1 MAVSSIGV
9 GSGLPLDALLTNLMA
24 AESQPLTLMA
34 QKEASYQAKLSAY
47 GSLSGALSAFQT
59 SMAALGKSSTF
70 ENLQTTV
77 ADKTIFDATAT
88 TKAASGTYQINV
100 TQLAQ
105 AHSIS
110 SIGQTSRTALIGSGA
125 DTTLTFQFGTI
136 SGGTLANGAYTGATF
151 TQDANQP
158 TGTVTI
164 KNGDNSLQ
172 GIRDAVNAANMGITA
187 TLVSDGSAT
196 PDHLIFTSNKT
207 GEASSMKID
216 VTGDAA
222 LQGLLQY
229 DPAGTQTL
237 KQTSVAQNTQLT
249 VNGFFVNSATNE
261 VKEAVQG
268 VTLNVAKIGTSS
280 MTIAKDT
287 AAVET
292 SVNNFVKAYNDLD
305 KTLKSLT
312 AYDATTKT
320 GGLLVGDSTARMI
333 QDQIRNT
340 LSSSL
345 SGLSNSNM
353 SLPQIGVA
361 FQRDGTLAVDS
372 AQLKKTMDT
381 NYDDIAG
388 LFATVG
394 KTTDSLINFTSST
407 ATTKAGS
414 YDIAVTKLA
423 TRGNV
428 TGDVN
433 LNAGTTTIAPNTKL
447 SVMIDGVT
455 SSIAL
460 TEGTYTAAQL
470 ASLVQS
476 AINGAPEIS
485 AAGSKVTAT
494 IDSNG
499 FLNLQSDRYGSASKI
514 SVNSDSGTPASTLLG
529 TVSAGTD
536 GTDVE
541 GTIGGIAGTG
551 SGQILSAGNGSD
563 ALGLKV
569 EIVGGALGSRGRI
582 DFSQGYADRL
592 NKLIDNFIGA
602 DGLIAGNK
610 DSLNSSIKRITD
622 DADAFKLRLTDI
634 EARYRK
640 QFSALDALVASM
652 QTTQSF
658 LTQQLAAISA
668 NSTSGR

>member
-9 GSGLPLDALLTNLMA
+9 GSGLPLDELLTNIMA

-34 QKEASYQAKLSAY
+34 KKEASYQAKLSAY
-47 GSLSGALSAFQT
+47 GNLKGALATFQT
-59 SMAALGKSSTF
+59 AMAALGKSSTF
-70 ENLQTTV
+70 ENLQTTI
-77 ADKTIFDATAT
+77 ADKTIFTATAT
-88 TKAASGTYQINV
+88 NKAASGTYQVNV
-100 TQLAQ
+100 TQMAQ

-110 SIGQTSRTALIGSGA
+110 SAGQTSKTALIGSGA

-136 SGGTLANGAYTGATF
+136 SGGTLTNGAYTGATF
-151 TQDANQP
+151 TQDANQK
-158 TGTVTI
+158 TGTVVI

-172 GIRDAVNAANMGITA
+172 GIRDAVNAANIGITA

-207 GEASSMKID
+207 GVESSMKID
-216 VTGDAA
+216 VSGDAT
-222 LQGLLQY
+222 LQGILAY

-249 VNGFFVNSATNE
+249 VNGFFVNSPTNE

-268 VTLNVAKIGTSS
+268 VTLNVIKTGTTS
-280 MTIAKDT
+280 MVLAKDT

-292 SVNNFVKAYNDLD
+292 SVNSFVKAYNDLT
-305 KTLKSLT
+305 KTFKSLT
-312 AYDATTKT
+312 SYDATSKT
-320 GGLLVGDSTARMI
+320 GGLLVGDSTARTI

-340 LSSSL
+340 LSSAL

-361 FQRDGTLAVDS
+361 FQKDGTLAVDS
-372 AQLKKTMDT
+372 VKLQKAMDT
-381 NYDDIAG
+381 NYGDIAG

-407 ATTKAGS
+407 AATKAGS
-414 YDIAVTKLA
+414 YDIEVTKLA
-423 TRGNV
+423 TRGNL

-433 LNAGTTTIAPNTKL
+433 LNAGSTTIDPNTKL
-447 SVMIDGVT
+447 SVTIDG
-455 SSIAL
+455 IAAKISL
-460 TEGTYTAAQL
+460 TEGTYTSAQL
-470 ASLVQS
+470 AALVQS
-476 AINGAPEIS
+476 AINGASEIS

-499 FLNLQSDRYGSASKI
+499 FLNLQSDRYGSASKVI
-514 SVNSDSGTPASTLLG
+514 INSDSGTPASTLLG
-529 TVSAGTD
+529 TVSTGTV
-536 GTDVE
+536 GEDVE
-541 GTIGGIAGTG
+541 GKIGGIVGTG

-563 ALGLKV
+563 ALGLKI
-569 EIVGGALGSRGRI
+569 EIVGGNLGSRGRI

-592 NKLIDNFIGA
+592 NKLTDQFIGS
-602 DGLIAGNK
+602 DGLITGST
-610 DSLNSSIKRITD
+610 DSLNSNIKRITD
-622 DADAFKLRLTDI
+622 DADAFKLRLVDI

-640 QFSALDALVASM
+640 QFSALDSMIASM
-652 QTTQSF
+652 QRTQTY
-658 LTQQLAAISA
+658 LTQQLASIAA
-668 NSTSGR
+668 NSSSA

>member
-9 GSGLPLDALLTNLMA
+9 GSGLPLEELLKNIMA

-34 QKEASYQAKLSAY
+34 RKEASYQAKLSAY
-47 GSLSGALSAFQT
+47 GNLNGALSAFQT
-59 SMAALGKSSTF
+59 AMAALGKSSTF
-70 ENLQTTV
+70 ENLQTSI
-77 ADKTIFDATAT
+77 ADKTIFTATAT
-88 TKAASGTYQINV
+88 NKAASGTYQVNV
-100 TQLAQ
+100 TQMAQ

-110 SIGQTSRTALIGSGA
+110 SAGQTSKTALIGSGA

-136 SGGTLANGAYTGATF
+136 SGGTLTDGAYTGATF
-151 TQDANQP
+151 TQDANQK
-158 TGTVTI
+158 TGTVVI

-172 GIRDAVNAANMGITA
+172 GIRDAVNAANIGVTA

-207 GEASSMKID
+207 GVESSMKID
-216 VTGDAA
+216 VDGDAA
-222 LQGLLQY
+222 LQGILAY

-249 VNGFFVNSATNE
+249 VNGFFVNSPTNE

-268 VTLNVAKIGTSS
+268 VTLNVIKTGSTS
-280 MTIAKDT
+280 MTLAKDT
-287 AAVET
+287 AAVEA
-292 SVNNFVKAYNDLD
+292 SVNSFVKAYNDLN

-312 AYDATTKT
+312 GYNAETKS
-320 GGLLVGDSTARMI
+320 GGLLVGDSTARTI
-333 QDQIRNT
+333 QDQIRST
-340 LSSSL
+340 LSSAL

-372 AQLKKTMDT
+372 VKLKKAMDT
-381 NYDDIAG
+381 NYGDIAA

-407 ATTKAGS
+407 SATKAGS
-414 YDIAVTKLA
+414 YDITVTKLA

-428 TGDVN
+428 TGDVD
-433 LNAGTTTIAPNTKL
+433 LNAAPTIIAPNTKL
-447 SVMIDGVT
+447 SVTIDGVAAK
-455 SSIAL
+455 IAL
-460 TEGTYTAAQL
+460 TEGSYTSAQL
-470 ASLVQS
+470 AALVQS
-476 AINGAPEIS
+476 AINGASEIS
-485 AAGSKVTAT
+485 SAGSKVTAT

-514 SVNSDSGTPASTLLG
+514 IVNSDSGTPASTLLG
-529 TVSAGTD
+529 TVSTGTD
-536 GTDVE
+536 GSDVE
-541 GTIGGIAGTG
+541 GTIGGVVGTG

-563 ALGLKV
+563 ALGLKI
-569 EIVGGALGSRGRI
+569 EIVGGTLGSRGRI

-592 NKLIDNFIGA
+592 SKLTDSFIGA
-602 DGLIAGNK
+602 AGLIAGNTK
-610 DSLNSSIKRITD
+610 SLNSSIERITD
-622 DADAFKLRLTDI
+622 DADAFKLRLVDI

-652 QTTQSF
+652 QRTQTY
-658 LTQQLAAISA
+658 LTQQLASIAA
-668 NSTSGR
+668 NSGSS

>member
-9 GSGLPLDALLTNLMA
+9 GSGLPLDDLLTKLMT

-47 GSLSGALSAFQT
+47 GNLKGALSAFQT
-59 SMAALGKSSTF
+59 AMTSLGKSSTF
-70 ENLQTTV
+70 ENLQTTI
-77 ADKTIFDATAT
+77 ADKTIFNATAT
-88 TKAASGTYQINV
+88 SKAASGIYQVNV

-110 SIGQTSRTALIGSGA
+110 STGQTSKTALIGSGA

-136 SGGTLANGAYTGATF
+136 SGATPVNGTYTGATF
-151 TQDANQP
+151 TQDANQA
-158 TGTVTI
+158 TGTVII

-172 GIRDAVNAANMGITA
+172 GIRDAVNAANIGITA

-261 VKEAVQG
+261 VKEAIQG
-268 VTLNVAKIGTSS
+268 VTLNVAKVGTST
-280 MTIAKDT
+280 MTLAKDT
-287 AAVET
+287 AAVEA
-292 SVNNFVKAYNDLD
+292 SVNSFVKAYNDLN

-320 GGLLVGDSTARMI
+320 GGLLVGDSTVRTI
-333 QDQIRNT
+333 QDQIRNA

-361 FQRDGTLAVDS
+361 FQRDGTLALDS
-372 AQLKKTMDT
+372 AKLKKAMDT

-394 KTTDSLINFTSST
+394 KASDSLINFTSST
-407 ATTKAGS
+407 SATKAGS
-414 YDIAVTKLA
+414 YDITVTKLA
-423 TRGNV
+423 TRGNA
-428 TGDVN
+428 TGDVD
-433 LNAGTTTIAPNTKL
+433 LNAAPTIIAPNTKL
-447 SVMIDGVT
+447 SVTIDGVAAKI
-455 SSIAL
+455 SL
-460 TEGTYTAAQL
+460 TEGSYTSAQL
-470 ASLVQS
+470 AALVQS
-476 AINGAPEIS
+476 AINGASEIS

-514 SVNSDSGTPASTLLG
+514 IVNSDSGTPASALLG
-529 TVSAGTD
+529 TVSTGTD
-536 GTDVE
+536 GTV
-541 GTIGGIAGTG
+541 GGVVGSG
-551 SGQILSAGNGSD
+551 SGQILSAGQGSD
-563 ALGLKV
+563 ALGLKI
-569 EIVGGALGSRGRI
+569 EIVGGTLGSRGRI

-592 NKLIDNFIGA
+592 SKLTDNFIGTA
-602 DGLIAGNK
+602 GLIAGNT

-622 DADAFKLRLTDI
+622 DADAFKLRLADI

-640 QFSALDALVASM
+640 QFSALDSLVASM
-652 QTTQSF
+652 QSTQNY
-658 LTQQLAAISA
+658 LTQQLASIAA
-668 NSTSGR
+668 NTSSL

>member
-9 GSGLPLDALLTNLMA
+9 GSGLPLDTLLTNIMT

-34 QKEASYQAKLSAY
+34 KKEASYQAKLTAY
-47 GSLSGALSAFQT
+47 GTLSGALSAFKTTMT
-59 SMAALGKSSTF
+59 SLGKSSTF
-70 ENLQTTV
+70 ENLQTTI
-77 ADKTIFDATAT
+77 ADKTVFTATAT
-88 TKAASGTYQINV
+88 NKAASGTYQVNV
-100 TQLAQ
+100 TQMAQ

-110 SIGQTSRTALIGSGA
+110 SAGQTSKTALIGSGA

-151 TQDANQP
+151 TQDANQA
-158 TGTVTI
+158 TGTVII

-172 GIRDAVNAANMGITA
+172 GIRDAVNAANIGITA

-229 DPAGTQTL
+229 DPAATQTL

-261 VKEAVQG
+261 VKEAIQG
-268 VTLNVAKIGTSS
+268 VTLNVIKTGSTS
-280 MTIAKDT
+280 MTLAKDT

-292 SVNNFVKAYNDLD
+292 SVNSFVKAYNDLN
-305 KTLKSLT
+305 KTLRSLT
-312 AYDATTKT
+312 AYNAETKT
-320 GGLLVGDSTARMI
+320 GGLLVGDSTARTI

-340 LSSSL
+340 MSTSL

-372 AQLKKTMDT
+372 AMLKKAMES

-407 ATTKAGS
+407 STTKAGS
-414 YDIAVTKLA
+414 YDITVTQLA
-423 TRGNV
+423 TRGNIA
-428 TGDVN
+428 GDVN
-433 LNAGTTTIAPNTKL
+433 LNAGTTTIAANTKL
-447 SVMIDGVT
+447 NVTVDGVT
-455 SSIAL
+455 SKIAL
-460 TEGTYTAAQL
+460 TEGTYTSAQVAA
-470 ASLVQS
+470 LVQS
-476 AINGAPEIS
+476 AINGASEIS

-514 SVNSDSGTPASTLLG
+514 SVNSDTGTPASTLLG
-529 TVSAGTD
+529 TVSTGTD

-541 GTIGGIAGTG
+541 GTIGGVVGTG
-551 SGQILSAGNGSD
+551 SGQILSAGQGSD
-563 ALGLKV
+563 AFGLKLEV
-569 EIVGGALGSRGRI
+569 VGGTLGSRGRI

-592 NKLIDNFIGA
+592 NKLTDNFIGTE
-602 DGLIAGNK
+602 GLIAGNTK
-610 DSLNSSIKRITD
+610 SLNSSIKRITD
-622 DADAFKLRLTDI
+622 DANTFKLRLIDI

-640 QFSALDALVASM
+640 QFSALDSLVASM
-652 QTTQSF
+652 QATQTY
-658 LTQQLAAISA
+658 LTQQLASIAA
-668 NSTSGR
+668 NSTSR